1 MASSSLVE
9 SGEITKNYSTI
20 NRHSDESIPTTNVPS
35 TLIKN
40 STSTRWQGFIQ
51 RNQGLITALIL
62 FIMAIL
68 NMADRYIIS
77 SVLIDIQV
85 YFKISKAT
93 AGFLQTVYLL
103 SFMVFSPLGG
113 YLGDRYNRKYILIAS
128 IIIWLIGVIGG
139 SYVASNQFTLFVITR
154 VVFGASTALFE
165 TIGVPII
172 GDRFTDNPVTRDRA
186 IIAYTIGP
194 GIGVGM
200 AYFISLVA
208 KDIRPTDW
216 RFSMRITPAVLI
228 ITLIVIILAYIEPER
243 HRKAGESKPLL
254 DGSDES
260 KIEPRRKTFLR
271 DIKVIWKNKTFM
283 LLVVSW
289 TCGLAT
295 VGKYEKHIT

>member
-20 NRHSDESIPTTNVPS
+20 NRHSDESMPTTNVPS
-35 TLIKN
+35 DLQN
-40 STSTRWQGFIQ
+40 STPSRWQGFIQ

-77 SVLIDIQV
+77 SVLIDIQA

-165 TIGVPII
+165 V
-172 GDRFTDNPVTRDRA
+172 N
-186 IIAYTIGP
+186 
-194 GIGVGM
+194 
-200 AYFISLVA
+200 
-208 KDIRPTDW
+208 
-216 RFSMRITPAVLI
+216 
-228 ITLIVIILAYIEPER
+228 
-243 HRKAGESKPLL
+243 
-254 DGSDES
+254 
-260 KIEPRRKTFLR
+260 
-271 DIKVIWKNKTFM
+271 
-283 LLVVSW
+283 
-289 TCGLAT
+289 
-295 VGKYEKHIT
+295 